1 VTLETLLS
9 ALDAALGKR
18 KGLLFAV
25 LFGSAATR
33 GPERARDIDIAV
45 SFAHSPSWMEL
56 GALASDLAQVGVRD
70 ADVVD
75 LGEASTLLRR
85 EVLYT
90 GRLIAVPDRQAW
102 HAFQGSV
109 PLEYEDLRPFLERES
124 AGLRRVLEGARWSA
138 SSLYA
143 RKSVVSGIPETPCAG
158 ACLPMRNPSGTSATH
173 VTCWRFASTW
183 LCKRRSISAHM

>member
-1 VTLETLLS
+1 MTLETLLS
-9 ALDAALGKR
+9 ALDAALKKR

-33 GPERARDIDIAV
+33 GPDGARDIDIAV

-56 GALASDLAQVGVRD
+56 GALASDLADLGVRD
-70 ADVVD
+70 ADLVD

-85 EVLYT
+85 EVLHT

-102 HAFQGSV
+102 HAFQRSV

-138 SSLYA
+138 SS
-143 RKSVVSGIPETPCAG
+143 
-158 ACLPMRNPSGTSATH
+158 
-173 VTCWRFASTW
+173 
-183 LCKRRSISAHM
+183 